1 MISIDI
7 QQLSDEA
14 KKERDRFEEERR
26 ITEKI
31 WALKAQGKKCPKCFD
46 EGYAIG
52 WGNSYDL
59 EEVSWVCECGALQ
72 RIKADEH
79 RNKVSDRAMDS
90 FKEIKPHHTAMLQV
104 AKKFLRQDEHRWIYI
119 GGAVGSGKTHLC
131 EVLVKELFEKTKL
144 TTKTEKWRDLAKR
157 IKSDPMSDVT
167 MLELKAVPILY
178 IDDLFK
184 SGGDKVTEA
193 DVNVAYDLIESR
205 MNFGGYTIISSEY
218 TIQSLKEI
226 DKSVTSRIVQRAGEY
241 IINISEGEGKDMRYQ

>member
-1 MISIDI
+1 MISIDM
-7 QQLSDEA
+7 QELSA
-14 KKERDRFEEERR
+14 KAKAEKEYFQEQRR

-31 WALKAQGKKCPKCFD
+31 WKLKAQDKQCKKCFD

-52 WGNSYDL
+52 WANNYNL
-59 EEVSWVCECGALQ
+59 HEVAWVCECGALQ

-79 RNKVSDRAMDS
+79 RNQVRDRAMET
-90 FKEIKPHHTAMLQV
+90 FQEVKAHHTPMLQV
-104 AKKFLRQDEHRWIYI
+104 AKNFLKQDKHKWIYV

-144 TTKTEKWRDLAKR
+144 TTRTEKWRDIAKK
-157 IKSDPMSDVT
+157 IKSDPTSDVI

-193 DVNVAYDLIESR
+193 DVNIAYDIIEGR
-205 MNFGGYTIISSEY
+205 MNFGGYTILNSEY

-226 DKSVTSRIVQRAGEY
+226 DKSITSRIVEKAGEF